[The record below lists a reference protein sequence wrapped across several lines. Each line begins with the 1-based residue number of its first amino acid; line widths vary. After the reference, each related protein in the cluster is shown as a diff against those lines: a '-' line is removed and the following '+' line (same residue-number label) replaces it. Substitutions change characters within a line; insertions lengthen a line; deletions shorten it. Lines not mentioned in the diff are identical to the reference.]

1 MSNQTEANQMIFK
14 QYYLGCL
21 SHASYLI
28 GDEETGEA
36 VVIDPQRDVDE
47 YLLDAAANGL
57 VIKRVIETHFHADFL
72 SGHLEVAARTGAE
85 IIYGAAAAG
94 RVGFPIK
101 TYSNGEHIR
110 IGALDLEILETP
122 GHTPESICVV
132 IRPSGPESDPYG
144 VLTGDTLFIGDVG
157 RPDLLASVG
166 VTAEELARDLYH
178 SLHEKLMTLPDETLV
193 FPAHGAGSACG
204 KNLSTET
211 VSTIGEQR
219 ESNYALAPMVIED
232 FVDVVTQG
240 QTPAPLYFAFAANK
254 NRESRAL
261 LDEGSVIPAM
271 DLEELLKHQR
281 GGAVVIDAR
290 DDLAFAQGHLKGS
303 INIGLTGRFAE
314 YAGQVM
320 APGTPIILITD
331 PGSEDEAKM
340 RLARIG
346 FDHVLGALTNPIE
359 VLLANPDAV
368 ERLSRLSTQE
378 LAESMKSVAGLVLID
393 VRNVNEVALGSIPG
407 ALKISLSTLLGAVE
421 SLDRSAPTVVF
432 CAGGYRS
439 AIASSLLRSHGF
451 SDVSDLIGG
460 YAAWG
465 AANAPAALPAITVG
479 EAANKPNS
487 VLLDVREDDEWGAGH
502 APKALHIAMQSIAE
516 HVGELDRDRQVICV
530 CRSGSRSARVTAWLI
545 AEGFDAI
552 NMTGG
557 MQAWEA
563 EGKSVV
569 DQDGLR
575 GVVI

>member
-1 MSNQTEANQMIFK
+1 MIFK

-28 GDEETGEA
+28 GDEVTGEA

-57 VIKRVIETHFHADFL
+57 VIKSVIETHFHADFL

-101 TYSNGEHIR
+101 TYSNGDHI
-110 IGALDLEILETP
+110 GLGVLDLEILETP
-122 GHTPESICVV
+122 GHTPESISVV
-132 IRPSGPESDPYG
+132 IRPLGADSQPYG

-178 SLHEKLMTLPDETLV
+178 SLHEKLMTLPDETFV

-219 ESNYALAPMVIED
+219 RSNYALAPMVIED

-261 LDEGSVIPAM
+261 LDQDSVVPRL
-271 DLEELLKHQR
+271 DLEELVKHQR

-320 APGTPIILITD
+320 EPGTPIILITD
-331 PGSEDEAKM
+331 PGSEGEAKM

-346 FDHVLGALTNPIE
+346 FDHVIGALTNPVEIM
-359 VLLANPDAV
+359 LANPDSV

-393 VRNVNEVALGSIPG
+393 VRNPNEVALGSIPG
-407 ALKISLSTLLGAVE
+407 ALKVSLRTLLADVE

-439 AIASSLLRSHGF
+439 AIASSLLRSLGF

-460 YAAWG
+460 YTAWV
-465 AANAPAALPAITVG
+465 ATNALDTLPAI
-479 EAANKPNS
+479 N
-487 VLLDVREDDEWGAGH
+487 VLDVAKSPDSLLIDVREDDEWVAGH
-502 APKALHIAMQSIAE
+502 APTALHIAMQSITDR
-516 HVGELDRDRQVICV
+516 VGELDRDRQIICV
-530 CRSGSRSARVTAWLI
+530 CRSGRRSARVTEWLI

-563 EGKSVV
+563 SGQSVV
-569 DQDGLR
+569 DQDGLP
-575 GVVI
+575 GVVT